1 MPRTNLDRKD
11 TLSKRLGE
19 LAQVQAAT
27 PNSPHELE
35 KLEKQIK
42 VAQRELCSL
51 HNSDAPIS
59 TLPDEVL
66 AMVFEEGVVL
76 NSSEGHFGSLMS
88 HVTHRWRSVALATPR
103 LWSEIVWSIPCT
115 VQEIERVS
123 TFLSRTGTSPVEIHF
138 LPYVSASASR
148 KIPSEFIQLI
158 YNHISH
164 CAHIYIWDIDSCYLS
179 IVLEGL
185 SCHQA
190 PMLRSIVLGIDRGYF
205 EPRPIL
211 NAHISPFEAPLL
223 TTAHLSWIQASDLAF
238 CLPAFENLATLKLT
252 HLYINDR
259 EEKEC
264 LSFRDTLMA
273 MPRLY
278 CLDLQ
283 LRMSVGSF
291 GLYEVLL
298 HTIEFLRI
306 DACQGALE
314 GVINSI
320 HAKSLTTLY
329 LVRRDDLGETRFAGE
344 ENWASHFPSLQ
355 HLILENGIQ
364 EPQDLDVISR
374 RFPSIKRFTYGL
386 PWGSEAGHVGH
397 VLDSICLAAK
407 HDDNETDISM
417 PHSNIGRPVIPWPEL
432 DTIAFSTLD
441 ETDTSITMLYER
453 ISKLQ
458 SAGYHIRKLKLPKRI
473 FARVREDIEHLQSIV
488 NLEEYSLEWPT
499 APYG

>member
-19 LAQVQAAT
+19 LAQAQAAT
-27 PNSPHELE
+27 PNSPHELK

-66 AMVFEEGVVL
+66 AMVFEEGMVL
-76 NSSEGHFGSLMS
+76 NSSE
-88 HVTHRWRSVALATPR
+88 
-103 LWSEIVWSIPCT
+103 
-115 VQEIERVS
+115 
-123 TFLSRTGTSPVEIHF
+123 
-138 LPYVSASASR
+138 
-148 KIPSEFIQLI
+148 
-158 YNHISH
+158 
-164 CAHIYIWDIDSCYLS
+164 
-179 IVLEGL
+179 VLEGL

-205 EPRPIL
+205 EPRPVL

-238 CLPAFENLATLKLT
+238 CLPAFENLTTLKLT

-291 GLYEVLL
+291 GLSEVLL

-344 ENWASHFPSLQ
+344 ENWASHFPSLR

-364 EPQDLDVISR
+364 EPQDMDVISC
-374 RFPSIKRFTYGL
+374 RFPSIRRFTYGL
-386 PWGSEAGHVGH
+386 PWGSETGHVDH

-417 PHSNIGRPVIPWPEL
+417 PRSDIGRPVIPWPKL
-432 DTIAFSTLD
+432 DTIALSTLD
-441 ETDTSITMLYER
+441 DTDTSITMLYER

-458 SAGYHIRKLKLPKRI
+458 SAGYHIRKLKLPERI
-473 FARVREDIEHLQSIV
+473 FARVGEDIERLQSIV
-488 NLEEYSLEWPT
+488 DLEEYSLDWPT
-499 APYG
+499 TPYGRHSAAEC